1 MKGQGF
7 LGVVVEKGTQ
17 RRQLSVEVIE
27 VRFSSEAVRGGPKYF
42 AKALNVVLG
51 SRVAREEPCLQLV
64 VIAPISTTKG
74 VVAIGC
80 KGPSVT
86 SGFLENLGI

>member
-1 MKGQGF
+1 
-7 LGVVVEKGTQ
+7 
-17 RRQLSVEVIE
+17 
-27 VRFSSEAVRGGPKYF
+27 
-42 AKALNVVLG
+42 VLG

-64 VIAPISTTKG
+64 VIAPISTTIS
-74 VVAIGC
+74 VVAIGY